1 MKNFKVAKKAVH
13 FICADLR
20 TADSGVH
27 CEYWR
32 SDGNGPADRDLLRGP
47 FIVNNSAGIVNA
59 NFEQMQKSV
68 YRAICNSDPEIVAEA
83 IAKAKESA
91 LIIEKQL
98 PVIREHFLGDQ
109 QIVDRLD
116 AAFTK
121 LKPMREHVLVLASEN
136 RNAEAADYME
146 KNNILVIKEAQ
157 MELNSLQENGNAMG
171 EALVGGLR
179 DQQVG
184 AIGRLVILG
193 IVSLTVSLV
202 FGVYITRGIT
212 LPVQE
217 LEKAAHDIARG
228 AVFRGADPIPSED
241 ELGSLAGK
249 YAQHGGHA
257 VGCDRG

>member
-1 MKNFKVAKKAVH
+1 MS
-13 FICADLR
+13 IGDLMGMGR
-20 TADSGVH
+20 QIETFYG
-27 CEYWR
+27 
-32 SDGNGPADRDLLRGP
+32 GP

-121 LKPMREHVLVLASEN
+121 LKPMREHVLALASEN

-157 MELNSLQENGNAMG
+157 MELNSLQENGNARG
-171 EALVGGLR
+171 EAAGRSHRPAGDSGDCEFDGQPGLWHLHNPGDHAAGSGVGEGGPR
-179 DQQVG
+179 YRPG
-184 AIGRLVILG
+184 
-193 IVSLTVSLV
+193 S
-202 FGVYITRGIT
+202 
-212 LPVQE
+212 
-217 LEKAAHDIARG
+217 
-228 AVFRGADPIPSED
+228 VFRGADPVPVK
-241 ELGSLAGK
+241 G
-249 YAQHGGHA
+249 
-257 VGCDRG
+257 